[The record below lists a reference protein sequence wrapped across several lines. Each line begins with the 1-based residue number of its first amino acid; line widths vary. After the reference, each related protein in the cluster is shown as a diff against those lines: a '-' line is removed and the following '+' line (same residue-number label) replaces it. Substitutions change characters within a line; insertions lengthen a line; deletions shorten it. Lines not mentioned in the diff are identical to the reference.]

1 MGKTSSINLKITLDE
16 SNIPENITWMASDS
30 SMQQPE
36 SCKAFML
43 SLYDEKQEETLRID
57 LWTKEMRQDEMDKFF
72 FETIMT
78 MSDTYKRANQNEEM
92 VHFIKDFAFAFGE
105 KAGLIKR
112 KNEG

>member
-1 MGKTSSINLKITLDE
+1 
-16 SNIPENITWMASDS
+16 
-30 SMQQPE
+30 
-36 SCKAFML
+36 
-43 SLYDEKQEETLRID
+43 
-57 LWTKEMRQDEMDKFF
+57 MDKFF

>member
-1 MGKTSSINLKITLDE
+1 MGKSSEINLKITLDE
-16 SNIPENITWMASDS
+16 SNVPEQISWMATDS
-30 SMQQPE
+30 SMTQPE
-36 SCKAFML
+36 HCKAFML

-92 VHFIKDFAFAFGE
+92 VHFIRDFAFSFGE
-105 KAGLIKR
+105 KVGLIKR
-112 KNEG
+112 KAE